1 MTPEQAIIL
10 VVLSSVPFVALI
22 SKQGLVKASES
33 VDFFTVGNRHFKSF
47 RIAAGISMAF
57 VGGAATLNMASLG
70 YQYGWSVAIDP
81 LVVFV
86 ALLIAAVLAN
96 KVRAGKGIT
105 ITDTLAG
112 SAPRLRA
119 LLGITSLIVY
129 QLLTAAQFV
138 AVGKLL
144 APSFPGIPE
153 VILIAVPAL
162 VVFLYSYLRGLDAV
176 MSTDVLQLI
185 IMLAL
190 YAIPCIWIFATRSG
204 STPDNTATKATI
216 APFNL
221 LIYLALPLLFV
232 PVSHDTNIRIKAAES
247 LFHARAGL
255 ILGGLQYV
263 LFLSVSIGVGV
274 FMRHTGQ
281 LIEIPEKVLPLF
293 FQTHFGALSVLGTVS
308 VLAAI
313 VSTLDSFAFDTIV
326 SASNDVLGP
335 ARAKGLLSDRK
346 TLALATSLIL
356 VVSFL
361 VAFVFQQIL
370 GLILAAMLLYVSI
383 FIPVAIGRLIRASDT
398 QLVVTSCATGVVL
411 VGCKIADYTPPI
423 EPLAFLALHL
433 VLVFAV
439 KAVPK

>member
-1 MTPEQAIIL
+1 MIEQLIIL
-10 VVLSSVPFVALI
+10 VVLASLPFVALI
-22 SKQGLVKASES
+22 GKQGPVKASES

-47 RIAAGISMAF
+47 RISAGISMAF

-86 ALLIAAVLAN
+86 ALVIAAVLAD
-96 KVRAGKGIT
+96 KVRAGKGLT
-105 ITDTLAG
+105 ITDALA
-112 SAPRLRA
+112 SSSPRLRA
-119 LLGITSLIVY
+119 FLGVTSLVVY

-138 AVGKLL
+138 ALGKLL
-144 APSFPGIPE
+144 APSFPGVPP
-153 VILIAVPAL
+153 VAVIAVPAL
-162 VVFLYSYLRGLDAV
+162 VVFLYTYLRGLNAV
-176 MSTDVLQLI
+176 TSTDVLQLI

-190 YAIPCIWIFATRSG
+190 YAIPCTWVFATKSA
-204 STPDNTATKATI
+204 STPVSVVTEAPI

-232 PVSHDTNIRIKAAES
+232 PVSHDTNIRVKAAES

-263 LFLSVSIGVGV
+263 LFLAVSIGIGV

-281 LIEIPEKVLPLF
+281 PVDSPEQVLPLF
-293 FQTHFGALSVLGTVS
+293 FRTQLGELSILGTVS

-335 ARAKGLLSDRK
+335 ARTKGLLSDKK
-346 TLALATSLIL
+346 TLAVATSIILII
-356 VVSFL
+356 SFVIAL
-361 VAFVFQQIL
+361 VFQQIL
-370 GLILAAMLLYVSI
+370 ELILAGLLLYV
-383 FIPVAIGRLIRASDT
+383 
-398 QLVVTSCATGVVL
+398 
-411 VGCKIADYTPPI
+411 
-423 EPLAFLALHL
+423 
-433 VLVFAV
+433 
-439 KAVPK
+439 